1 MSSSSLNDLIEVF
14 AKLPSLGNRSARRIV
29 LHILKNKE
37 YLIPL
42 LIENLIN
49 VREKLSFCNICGN
62 IDLHNPC
69 KICKDI
75 ERKADK
81 FCIVEEIGDLL
92 AIEKSSA
99 YDGHYHVLGGVLSAI
114 DGIGPDDL
122 NLNSLLRRI
131 KDGAIEEL
139 ILATN
144 ATMEGQITAQFI
156 ADSCKNEKVRVT
168 RLAQGMPIGG
178 ELDTLDFNTMSTA
191 FDSRSEMKTNP

>member
-1 MSSSSLNDLIEVF
+1 MHLI
-14 AKLPSLGNRSARRIV
+14 
-29 LHILKNKE
+29 
-37 YLIPL
+37 
-42 LIENLIN
+42 LIN

-81 FCIVEEIGDLL
+81 ICIVEEIGDLL

-114 DGIGPDDL
+114 DGIGPDEL
-122 NLNSLLRRI
+122 NLSSLFQRLDKNNVSEI
-131 KDGAIEEL
+131 

-144 ATMEGQITAQFI
+144 ATVEGQITAQYI
-156 ADSCKNEKVRVT
+156 ADNCPKKDIIIT
-168 RLAQGMPIGG
+168 RLAQGIPIGG
-178 ELDTLDFNTMSTA
+178 ELETLDYNTLSTA
-191 FDSRSEMKTNP
+191 FNSRTELK

>member
-1 MSSSSLNDLIEVF
+1 MSSLIDLIDLF
-14 AKLPSLGNRSARRIV
+14 SKFPGLGPRSARRIV
-29 LHILKNKE
+29 LHLLKNKDR
-37 YLIPL
+37 LIPNTIEL
-42 LIENLIN
+42 LNSL
-49 VREKLSFCNICGN
+49 KLSIVICEICGN
-62 IDLHNPC
+62 IDSETPC
-69 KICKDI
+69 KICTSND
-75 ERKADK
+75 RKK
-81 FCIVEEIGDLL
+81 EKVCVVEEIGDLW
-92 AIEKSSA
+92 AIEKSNA
-99 YDGHYHVLGGVLSAI
+99 YQGQYHVLGGVLSAI

-122 NLNSLLRRI
+122 NLNSLLQRI